1 MLFFWLWRILY
12 FQLLLQFGF
21 SFLEI
26 QIRAGIFTNCF
37 ILAFN
42 KQVKINC
49 HFLMKCEKKLRNS
62 VCLFF
67 FSLYFET
74 LSKGFRTVIFCFVD
88 QISELWIEFPS
99 THTCQN
105 LWAACSSSLSPSQ
118 WWSSDELPM
127 FHLCPLPLI
136 LSLKRVWPH
145 YLDTLPKYMCIHGY
159 DSVCILFSRL
169 KRPGCLRYLLRAMLT
184 FLSTHR
190 TLSRSSMS
198 LFFEKPSTENSS
210 SGEASLELSRVGG

>member
-67 FSLYFET
+67 FFPLFWNFIKGLQNCYF
-74 LSKGFRTVIFCFVD
+74 LFCGSD
-88 QISELWIEFPS
+88 
-99 THTCQN
+99 
-105 LWAACSSSLSPSQ
+105 LWALNWIPVYSYMSESL
-118 WWSSDELPM
+118 
-127 FHLCPLPLI
+127 
-136 LSLKRVWPH
+136 
-145 YLDTLPKYMCIHGY
+145 G
-159 DSVCILFSRL
+159 
-169 KRPGCLRYLLRAMLT
+169 
-184 FLSTHR
+184 
-190 TLSRSSMS
+190 S
-198 LFFEKPSTENSS
+198 LFQFSVTLTVMKFRWTSHVSFVPFASHPVTEKSMAPLYWHSP
-210 SGEASLELSRVGG
+210 